1 MTRYII
7 KRKDDWAVVN
17 ANYKRSIKL
26 FETQKQAIV
35 FASELIDTKTIIVQG
50 EDHKFRKISSWDLN
64 KTKTKT
70 VFVEKTVTKVK
81 YIPPYVFKNISEEI
95 YKKKV
100 KNLLLWITLSVMC
113 VLTIVFT
120 ALFIEEVVTY
130 A

>member
-26 FETQKQAIV
+26 FSTQKQAII

-50 EDHKFRKISSWDLN
+50 ENNRFRKVSNWDLN
-64 KTKTKT
+64 KTTTKT

-81 YIPPYVFKNISEEI
+81 YIPPYVYKNISEEM
-95 YKKKV
+95 YKKRIKF
-100 KNLLLWITLSVMC
+100 LLLWIALSVMT